1 MNGLTRSVSRWTTDD
16 EGNASAAGGLLGAVV
31 GGTTLAL
38 FCSVSLEAVLP
49 VLVVVAGQAF
59 NLLVDRPD

>member
-1 MNGLTRSVSRWTTDD
+1 
-16 EGNASAAGGLLGAVV
+16 
-31 GGTTLAL
+31 
-38 FCSVSLEAVLP
+38 VSLEAVLP